1 MSSITIRNFDSS
13 VKERLRTRAAENG
26 RSMEA
31 EARCILEAALKLPA
45 RAGASNLFER
55 IRALVDRSPSSR
67 RLRQMGF
74 LKPQPIL
81 RIAVGHR
88 PGLAAAEYRVRGG
101 TTDPIVVAR

>member
-55 IRALVDRSPSSR
+55 IRALVDP
-67 RLRQMGF
+67 L
-74 LKPQPIL
+74 
-81 RIAVGHR
+81 
-88 PGLAAAEYRVRGG
+88 GG
-101 TTDPIVVAR
+101 IHLDLPPRDSIRELPHFH